1 MRITKVHLFGKP
13 LANKVQA
20 EQRLNKF
27 KALPILS
34 SDALSSVAYGT
45 EEILHV
51 LIIAGLAALNFS
63 LPIAIA
69 ISCLLL
75 ILGASYWQT
84 IHAYPNGGGAF
95 TVAWENLGLAP
106 GLIAASAL
114 LLDYLLTVAVSIS
127 AGIRAVTSAF
137 PALMPIAEILC
148 ILAIVVITWINLR
161 GAKESATV
169 FAFPTYIFIGLLLFL
184 IGNGLYQIHQGLL
197 TPNLL
202 SHREISPGLIKNT
215 FDTFSLLLILRA
227 FSAGCSALTGIE
239 CVANSVPV
247 FQSPEVKNAKQT
259 LLMMILLLMLMFLGI
274 TYLANYLKVIPLEE
288 ETVLSQIS
296 RTVFNTGFVYYCI
309 QIATALIL
317 FLAANTAFTG
327 FPRLASLL
335 SENKFLP
342 KQLTALGDRLSF
354 SNGIILLAV
363 LSSLL
368 IIIFHANTHALI
380 PLYSVGVFLAFSLS
394 QLGMVKRWLKRRDKG
409 WQWKTAINSLGF
421 ITTAIALC
429 VIIESKFQ
437 EGAWAIVILIPII
450 CSVFL
455 KIRYHYKY
463 VEKELE
469 VTLDEAKAYLHRLEQ
484 VYPKVILPVSKM
496 HRGTLAAL
504 EFARSVSP
512 DVTAVLINHKQEE
525 TDKVQKIWKDLAPK
539 IPLIIL
545 ESPYRST
552 ILPLKRFIQEQDRR
566 DPELGLCMLVLP
578 EAIPYRWWHYFLHN
592 QRATLLKA
600 SLYYNRRHKGNTRIF
615 VDVPYQL
622 KR

>member
-1 MRITKVHLFGKP
+1 MKISKVHFFGKP
-13 LANKVQA
+13 LATEAHA
-20 EQRLNKF
+20 EQRLNKL

-51 LIIAGLAALNFS
+51 LIFGGVAALSLS

-95 TVAWENLGLAP
+95 TVARENLGIGAGLLA
-106 GLIAASAL
+106 AAAL

-127 AGIRAVTSAF
+127 AGVRAITSAF
-137 PALMPIAEILC
+137 PALQSDAVLLGVVAIAF
-148 ILAIVVITWINLR
+148 VTWINLR
-161 GAKESATV
+161 GVKESASV
-169 FAFPTYIFIGLLLFL
+169 FAFPTYIFIGLVLFL
-184 IGNGLYQIHQGLL
+184 IGSGIYKMSQGTL
-197 TPNLL
+197 TPEMLSQSGKGEMGDSIGVISILL
-202 SHREISPGLIKNT
+202 V
-215 FDTFSLLLILRA
+215 LRA

-247 FQSPEVKNAKQT
+247 FQPPEVKNANQT
-259 LLMMILLLMLMFLGI
+259 LLMMIVLLMTMFLGI
-274 TYLANYLKVIPLEE
+274 TWLAHYLQILPQGDES
-288 ETVLSQIS
+288 VLSQIS
-296 RTVFNTGFVYYCI
+296 HAVFGNGTLYYAL
-309 QIATALIL
+309 QAATALIL

-327 FPRLASLL
+327 FPRLASIL

-342 KQLTALGDRLSF
+342 KQLTTLGDRLSF

-368 IIIFHANTHALI
+368 IIVFHAETHSLI

-394 QLGMVKRWLKRRDKG
+394 QLGMVKRWLSLRRKG
-409 WQWKTAINSLGF
+409 WRWKLAINVLGF
-421 ITTAIALC
+421 VTTAIALL
-429 VIIESKFQ
+429 VIIESKFS
-437 EGAWAIVILIPII
+437 EGAWLIAILVPIASSI
-450 CSVFL
+450 FL
-455 KIRYHYKY
+455 KIHHHYKQVDRELAVT
-463 VEKELE
+463 VE
-469 VTLDEAKAYLHRLEQ
+469 EAQHYLHKMDR
-484 VYPKVILPVSKM
+484 VHPKIILPISKM

-504 EFARSVSP
+504 QFALQASP
-512 DVTAVLINHKQEE
+512 DVTAVLVNVKQEA
-525 TDKVQKIWKDLAPK
+525 TDKVKRMWEQLNLKVPLVVLDSPFRATI
-539 IPLIIL
+539 IPL
-545 ESPYRST
+545 
-552 ILPLKRFIQEQDRR
+552 KKFIREQDLRE
-566 DPELGLCMLVLP
+566 PERGLCMLVLP
-578 EAIPYRWWHYFLHN
+578 EAIPTRWWHYFLHN